1 VHVPTIQSLTD
12 DLERQRVIAQ
22 RSFSDAETKIGR
34 LLKVGVAEGRKN
46 LTADE
51 ETELDRLTG
60 LKRSADDDV
69 KRLEGKL
76 EQAREIAAE
85 SAEHMAAAQDTR
97 STGVRLPTSR
107 DGEYTL
113 GGGVNVGPGSVFA
126 SSGDVAGFQFRP
138 DRGSTAPMWVRT
150 NDMRPATV
158 ARGEPFA
165 EHEIVREHAQR
176 QHAADQAVTG
186 QHGSF
191 GQMVRAMTTTSGSAV
206 VPTLWAGD
214 IIDRARNLSA
224 VMSAGAEVVPM
235 DSKVV
240 NIGRLTT
247 DPTAAFRAEG
257 STVVASDPVFD
268 NVVLT
273 ATTLSALVVG
283 SMEWFMD
290 ADNVDQ
296 VVSEAIAKAI
306 ATQIDLVALFGQITT
321 GHEQDASP
329 GNNLLPVGGL
339 PSPNP
344 RGILA
349 TLLAVA
355 SSSVLGAQTNGT
367 VQTAA
372 TFWGEVIDSI
382 YTVRDFNEAPNAL
395 IWPSRLARIYARA
408 ADTTNQPLRQP
419 PDVEQITKFVSN
431 QIPSG
436 MTQGTGTL
444 MSDLFV
450 GDFTQLLI
458 GQRLGLTVQT
468 LVERYA
474 ELGQVA
480 IVAHW
485 RGDVQL
491 ARPRAFS
498 VFRYLKGV

>member
-1 VHVPTIQSLTD
+1 LTIDELLRDVEAQHLN
-12 DLERQRVIAQ
+12 AQ
-22 RSFSDAETKIGR
+22 RAESDAETKIRR
-34 LLKVGVAEGRKN
+34 LLKRAEAEGRKQ

-51 ETELDRLTG
+51 EREFDRLTEV
-60 LKRSADDDV
+60 KRSASDEV
-69 KRLEGKL
+69 KRLAGGI
-76 EQAREIAAE
+76 EQAHAIAAE
-85 SAEHMAAAQDTR
+85 QVENDAAARDTKPNP
-97 STGVRLPTSR
+97 GVRR
-107 DGEYTL
+107 
-113 GGGVNVGPGSVFA
+113 PGS
-126 SSGDVAGFQFRP
+126 R
-138 DRGSTAPMWVRT
+138 TADDGPRWVRT

-158 ARGEPFA
+158 ERGQRFGD
-165 EHEIVREHAQR
+165 HEIVQEHAAR
-176 QHAADQAVTG
+176 QSAADQAVTG

-191 GQMVRAMTTTSGSAV
+191 GHLVRAMSTTSGSAV
-206 VPTLWAGD
+206 VPTLWASD

-224 VMSAGAEVVPM
+224 VMSAGASVVPM

-247 DPTAAFRAEG
+247 DPTAAFRTEG
-257 STVVASDPVFD
+257 STVTASDPVFD

-290 ADNVDQ
+290 ADNVDN

-306 ATQIDLVALFGQITT
+306 ATQIDLVALFGQVTT
-321 GHEQDASP
+321 GVEQGAV
-329 GNNLLPVGGL
+329 GNNLLPTGGL

-355 SSSVLGAQTNGT
+355 SSSVLGAGANGT

-372 TFWGEVIDSI
+372 TFWGEVLDTI
-382 YTVRDFNEAPNAL
+382 YTPRDWNEAPNAL
-395 IWPSRLARIYARA
+395 IWPSRLARIYAKA

-419 PDVEQITKFVSN
+419 PDVEQITKYISN

-436 MTQGTGTL
+436 MTQGSGTL

-450 GDFTQLLI
+450 GDFQQLLI
-458 GQRLGLTVQT
+458 GQRLGLSVQT

-474 ELGQVA
+474 ELGQVG
-480 IVAHW
+480 IIAHW

-498 VFRYLKGV
+498 VYRFLKGV